1 MMINRRLFLGGS
13 ASVAALAVLA
23 ACAKNDSSGGS
34 SDGGAAG
41 YNPQDRSALKQGGE
55 LKFSITSTIANW
67 NRSTVDG
74 NSVNLDNI
82 YAFVAPY
89 VVQWTDE
96 GTPSPNPDFLTVLE
110 AEDTGG
116 KTVVTATL
124 NDKAVWGNGRS
135 IDSED
140 IRESLIHGTDDKY
153 SWASTDNYDQIEN
166 VEIVDPLTAKI
177 TFKTIFPDWTNM
189 MSTVAPKELMGKA
202 ETFNESM
209 AGNGAFNNDYFAG
222 PFKVESYD
230 ESQQLVSLV
239 PNDKWWGDA
248 PLLDKVTFRV
258 LDSAA
263 EATSFANSAIDVIS
277 YIISADV
284 YNQATGRSDAEIRQN
299 IGRQWRHFT
308 INASS
313 GPLSEEPVRQAILRA
328 CDRSTIASS
337 DLAGLPVEIDEL
349 LLGNRFFL
357 TVQEGYQD
365 YSGDWGYD
373 PEAAK
378 KLLEDAGW
386 KEGSDGIREKNGQRL
401 TFVYTYPANT
411 PTTEN
416 EGNLLQSQLKDVGI
430 EMTMQSVE
438 SDKYFPDYVNVK
450 NYGITAFTWQK
461 TQYPIANIKQIYG
474 TDSDS
479 NFTGQSIPEIDDY
492 IVKVATTDDEQ
503 ERFRMTNEVDKLV
516 WQHVMN
522 IPIYERRE
530 LTAVPKNLANY
541 GAMGL
546 ASVRSQDIGYMAD

>member
-13 ASVAALAVLA
+13 ASAAALAVLA
-23 ACAKNDSSGGS
+23 ACAKTDSGESSGG
-34 SDGGAAG
+34 GASG
-41 YNPQDRSALKQGGE
+41 FNPQDRSALKQGGE
-55 LKFSITSTIANW
+55 LRFSITSTIANW

-82 YAFVAPY
+82 YAFVMPY
-89 VVQWTDE
+89 AVLWTED
-96 GTPSPNPDFLTVLE
+96 GSPSPNPNFFTTLE
-110 AEDTGG
+110 AEDAGG
-116 KTVVTATL
+116 KTVVTATV
-124 NDKAVWGNGRS
+124 NDKAVWGNGRPM
-135 IDSED
+135 DSED
-140 IRESLIHGTDDKY
+140 IRESLIHGTDENY
-153 SWASTDNYDQIEN
+153 AWASTDNYDQIEKID
-166 VEIVDPLTAKI
+166 IVDKLTAKI

-189 MSTVAPKELMGKA
+189 VASLAPKELMAKA
-202 ETFNESM
+202 DTFNKSM

-222 PFKVESYD
+222 PFKIDSYD
-230 ESQQLVSLV
+230 ESQQLVTLV

-284 YNQATGRSDAEIRQN
+284 YNQASGRSDAEIRQN
-299 IGRQWRHFT
+299 VGRQWRHFT

-313 GPLSEEPVRQAILRA
+313 GPLAEEPVRQAILRA
-328 CDRSTIASS
+328 CDREAIAAS
-337 DLAGLPVEIDEL
+337 DLAGLPVEVDKL

-365 YSGDWGYD
+365 NSGDWSHD

-378 KLLEDAGW
+378 KLLDEAGW
-386 KEGSDGIREKNGQRL
+386 KEGSDGIRVKNGQRL
-401 TFVYTYPANT
+401 TFAFTLPSGT
-411 PTTEN
+411 PTSEN

-430 EMTMQSVE
+430 EMTMQTVE
-438 SDKYFPDYVNVK
+438 TNKYFTDYVNPK

-461 TQYPIANIKQIYG
+461 TQYPMANIKQIYG
-474 TDSDS
+474 TGSES
-479 NFTGQSIPEIDDY
+479 NFTGQSVPEIDSY
-492 IVKVATTDDEQ
+492 IVKISTTNDAQ
-503 ERFRMTNEVDKLV
+503 ERYRMTNEVDKLV

-546 ASVRSQDIGYMAD
+546 SSVYAENIGYMAD